1 VQPENK
7 VTPTSTGEFVVLA
20 NPSEKISGTVN
31 RAVSQ
36 VWASLSMVYQKLGLG
51 GGVIDAERR
60 EYGNDRV
67 VGTRVNDQPIDAYFR
82 CGNQGTA
89 VGATA
94 RMRVQFR
101 ITTTVAELA
110 PERSEVTT
118 RIIATATP
126 VEGTSSGRIA
136 CASNG
141 ALEQEILRA
150 L

>member
-1 VQPENK
+1 
-7 VTPTSTGEFVVLA
+7 
-20 NPSEKISGTVN
+20 
-31 RAVSQ
+31 
-36 VWASLSMVYQKLGLG
+36 
-51 GGVIDAERR
+51 
-60 EYGNDRV
+60 
-67 VGTRVNDQPIDAYFR
+67 
-82 CGNQGTA
+82 
-89 VGATA
+89 
-94 RMRVQFR
+94 MRVQFR